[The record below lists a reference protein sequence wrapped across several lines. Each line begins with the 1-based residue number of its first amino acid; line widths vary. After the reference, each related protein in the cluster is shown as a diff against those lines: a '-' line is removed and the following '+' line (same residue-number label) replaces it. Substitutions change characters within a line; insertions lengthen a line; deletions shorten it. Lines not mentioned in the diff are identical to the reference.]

1 MTNDRRFTYQEI
13 SRGYK
18 EEEYFEKVLIK
29 INLKIND
36 PQKGYLPSYEIK
48 SLDLENESNV
58 KGPFLNMIKEIKKEI
73 ENEIEHYRKN
83 QLREW
88 NLFYLYKEFFQK
100 LGNDYNY
107 FRGQST
113 NWEMLPGVLRKNVS
127 SEFQNQFEVI
137 YQDIM
142 YKYPDLIEYYDPIAT
157 KDGIKKRE
165 LQLAHLQHYG
175 LKTSL
180 VDITENPFIAL
191 LFMVSESS
199 KNDFENAIID
209 IYNINFKE
217 HQKNNIFSKVK
228 FLKSNSRLI
237 AQKGAFFNFDKVAL
251 YLKNVRQEN
260 IKKIP
265 LIRIQLNPSYPILEE
280 KEKLLETNK
289 KKEKEISDKIGATIH
304 KNENTE
310 SDKEKDNKI
319 RFKINGSIFN
329 LLKEKK
335 EIEDKI
341 KTIKEDIKTIDN
353 YYYSFLDSI
362 RIQIKQKL
370 EEFYYKE
377 RDLFPDLYK
386 HIDYVQANYE
396 ENSYKDKLKKPE
408 LKRTKKD
415 KSTKNSLKFLVKSSN
430 DEN

>member
-1 MTNDRRFTYQEI
+1 M
-13 SRGYK
+13 
-18 EEEYFEKVLIK
+18 
-29 INLKIND
+29 
-36 PQKGYLPSYEIK
+36 
-48 SLDLENESNV
+48 
-58 KGPFLNMIKEIKKEI
+58 
-73 ENEIEHYRKN
+73 
-83 QLREW
+83 
-88 NLFYLYKEFFQK
+88 
-100 LGNDYNY
+100 
-107 FRGQST
+107 
-113 NWEMLPGVLRKNVS
+113 
-127 SEFQNQFEVI
+127 
-137 YQDIM
+137 
-142 YKYPDLIEYYDPIAT
+142 
-157 KDGIKKRE
+157 
-165 LQLAHLQHYG
+165 
-175 LKTSL
+175 
-180 VDITENPFIAL
+180 
-191 LFMVSESS
+191 
-199 KNDFENAIID
+199 
-209 IYNINFKE
+209 
-217 HQKNNIFSKVK
+217 
-228 FLKSNSRLI
+228 
-237 AQKGAFFNFDKVAL
+237 
-251 YLKNVRQEN
+251 
-260 IKKIP
+260 
-265 LIRIQLNPSYPILEE
+265 
-280 KEKLLETNK
+280 ETNK